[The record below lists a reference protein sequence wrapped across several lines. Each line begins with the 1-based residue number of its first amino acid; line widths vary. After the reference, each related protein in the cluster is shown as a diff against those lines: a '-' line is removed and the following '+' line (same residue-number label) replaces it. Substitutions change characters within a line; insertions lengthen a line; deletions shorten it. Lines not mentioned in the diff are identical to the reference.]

1 MQLKRKIKQCFQIL
15 FKGRD
20 VEGELQLLEKKLTD
34 AKEEYE
40 RELEAPRELAKKMRA
55 RLEMMIGS
63 AKPAVLVNANS
74 MSNAQNIPVYETHI
88 NTSGGMSP
96 HMFPRNMEIHYLDLQ
111 RVNGDYCFTCRPEEV
126 EGRMDYFYER
136 AAHEFAELLMN
147 RNLLRMTAFRHH
159 EDPCLVTLRFEALY
173 YGGE

>member
-1 MQLKRKIKQCFQIL
+1 MNLKTRFKQCFQIL

-20 VEGELQLLEKKLTD
+20 MESELQLLEKKLSD

-40 RELEAPRELAKKMRA
+40 MELEAPRELAKKMRA

-63 AKPAVLVNANS
+63 AKPAVLVDANS
-74 MSNAQNIPVYETHI
+74 MSNVRKIPVYETYI
-88 NTSGGMSP
+88 DTSGGMSP
-96 HMFPRNMEIHYLDLQ
+96 HIYPRDMEIHYLDLQ
-111 RVNGDYCFTCRPEEV
+111 RVNEGYCFTCRPEEV
-126 EGRMDYFYER
+126 ESRLDYFYER

-159 EDPCLVTLRFEALY
+159 EDPYLVTLRFEALY
-173 YGGE
+173 CGNK